1 MDKKESAKKS
11 RYTVWQNMSYFIRDT
26 WRKEKSVIL
35 VVVAQIL
42 LSVALALVGIFLPAT
57 VVQQITF
64 GAELQALIITIL
76 AFTTVTVILQTINRY
91 LESSANGRRERIL
104 IFAICDAMEKTMHT
118 DYANLE
124 HQSFNDAQQKAVGK
138 VLDGGSFMAIWQCF
152 KDFGAGILGVFIY
165 IAVLSAVHPWVF
177 LLAACTCIV
186 GVVARHRVNLWWHK
200 NDDLQATPGKRI
212 RNINHMSERQGLA
225 KDLRLFAM
233 TTWIKELFTAN
244 MNLVYGF
251 RKRGEMR
258 NALAGT
264 ADAFTIFVREGIT
277 YIYLIGL
284 MLSGEIT
291 PDVFVLL
298 FAAVAGFS
306 GWISDVL
313 REWVELS
320 RHGMNIGRMREFLE
334 YPDTFKRKGGAEIPK
349 VAAYSL
355 ELRNVSYQYQGSVNS
370 AIENINMQIK
380 PGEKLAVV
388 GLNGAGKT
396 TLVKLMCGLYDPTV
410 GAVLLNGIDIREFN
424 RDEYYALFTA
434 VFQEFN
440 ILPAT
445 ISDNIIQD
453 TTCDN
458 RRVQNAALL
467 AGIQGKLSSLPN
479 GLDSF
484 LIKEVHLEGEELS
497 GGETQRLMLARAL
510 YKNAP
515 ILILDEPTAALDPIA
530 ESELYNRYA
539 ELSKGRTSVYIS
551 HRLASTRFCDRIVLI
566 DNKAIAEEG
575 THDELMKKNGKYAE
589 LFEIQSK
596 YYREGVVF

>member
-1 MDKKESAKKS
+1 M
-11 RYTVWQNMSYFIRDT
+11 RQNISYFVRDS
-26 WRKEKSVIL
+26 WRKGKSVIL
-35 VVVAQIL
+35 VVLAQIF
-42 LSVALALVGIFLPAT
+42 LSVALAIVGIFLPAT

-64 GAELQALIITIL
+64 GAEVQVLVITIIG
-76 AFTTVTVILQTINRY
+76 FTAVTIILQTIDRY
-91 LESSANGRRERIL
+91 LESSSNGRRERL
-104 IFAICDAMEKTMHT
+104 LLFALCDATEKTLHT
-118 DYANLE
+118 DFANLE
-124 HQSFNDAQQKAVGK
+124 SQSFTDAQEKAVGGDNSSYMT
-138 VLDGGSFMAIWQCF
+138 VWECF
-152 KDFGAGILGVFIY
+152 KNLGAGILGFFVY
-165 IAVLSAVHPWVF
+165 IAVLSIVHPWVF
-177 LLAACTCIV
+177 LLAASTCVI
-186 GVVARHRVNLWWHK
+186 GVIARHRVNLWWHK

-233 TTWIKELFTAN
+233 TTWIKELFAAN
-244 MNLVYGF
+244 MDMLYNF
-251 RKRGEMR
+251 RKKGEMR
-258 NALAGT
+258 NAFAGA
-264 ADAFTIFVREGIT
+264 ADAIAIFVREGIT

-284 MLSGEIT
+284 VLSGEIA
-291 PDVFVLL
+291 PDTFVLL

-306 GWISDVL
+306 GWISDIL

-334 YPDTFKRKGGAEIPK
+334 YPDKFRRAGGVEIPN
-349 VAAYSL
+349 ATAFSL
-355 ELRNVSYQYQGSVNS
+355 ELKNVSYKYQGADDF
-370 AIENINMQIK
+370 AIENINLRIM
-380 PGEKLAVV
+380 PSEKLAVV

-396 TLVKLMCGLYDPTV
+396 TLVKLLCGLYDPTE

-445 ISDNIIQD
+445 IADNIVQD
-453 TTCDN
+453 TTHDN
-458 RRVQNAALL
+458 RRVADVTRL
-467 AGIQGKLSSLPN
+467 AGIQNKISSLPN
-479 GLDSF
+479 GLDSL
-484 LIKEVHLEGEELS
+484 LIKEVHLDGEELS

-530 ESELYNRYA
+530 ESELYNRYD
-539 ELSKGRTSVYIS
+539 ELSKDRTSVYIS
-551 HRLASTRFCDRIVLI
+551 HRLASTRFCDRIILI
-566 DNKAIAEEG
+566 DNKGISESG
-575 THDELMKKNGKYAE
+575 THEELMEKGGKYAE

>member
-1 MDKKESAKKS
+1 MSKKVSKEKP
-11 RYTVWQNMSYFIRDT
+11 RYTVWQNMSYLIRDV
-26 WRKEKSVIL
+26 WRKEQSVIL
-35 VVVAQIL
+35 VVVAQIF
-42 LSVALALVGIFLPAT
+42 LSVAVALVGIFLPAT
-57 VVQQITF
+57 VVQQITS
-64 GAELQALIITIL
+64 GVELQVLIITIL
-76 AFTTVTVILQTINRY
+76 AFTTGMVILQTINHY
-91 LESSANGRRERIL
+91 LVSSANGRRERIL
-104 IFAICDAMEKTMHT
+104 ILAICDAMEKTMNT

-124 HQSFNDAQQKAVGK
+124 HQSFTDAQQKAVGQ
-138 VLDGGSFMAIWQCF
+138 VLSGGSFMDIWQCF
-152 KDFGAGILGVFIY
+152 MNFGAGILGFFVY
-165 IAVLSAVHPWVF
+165 IAVLSVVHPWVF
-177 LLAACTCIV
+177 LLAASTCVIS
-186 GVVARHRVNLWWHK
+186 VVARHRVNLWWHK
-200 NDDLQATPGKRI
+200 NEDRQAAPGKRI
-212 RNINHMSERQGLA
+212 RSINHMSERQGLA

-233 TTWIKELFTAN
+233 HTWIKELFTAN
-244 MNLVYGF
+244 MNLVYSF
-251 RKRGEMR
+251 RKRGEKR
-258 NALAGT
+258 NALAGA
-264 ADAFTIFVREGIT
+264 ADALTIFVREGIT

-284 MLSGEIT
+284 VLSGEIT

-306 GWISDVL
+306 GWISDIL

-334 YPDTFKRKGGAEIPK
+334 YPDTFKREGGAEIPK
-349 VAAYSL
+349 ATAYSL
-355 ELRNVSYQYQGSVNS
+355 ELRNVSYQYQGADSN
-370 AIENINMQIK
+370 AIENINLHIK

-396 TLVKLMCGLYDPTV
+396 TLVKLMCGLYDPTA
-410 GAVLLNGIDIREFN
+410 GSVLLNGIDIREFN

-453 TTCDN
+453 TTWDN
-458 RRVQNAALL
+458 RRVQDAIEL
-467 AGIQGKLSSLPN
+467 AGIQDKISSLPN
-479 GLDSF
+479 GADSF
-484 LIKEVHLEGEELS
+484 LIKEVHLDGEELS

-530 ESELYNRYA
+530 ESELYSRYA
-539 ELSKGRTSVYIS
+539 ELSKRRTSVYIS

-566 DNKAIAEEG
+566 DNKGIAEVG
-575 THDELMKKNGKYAE
+575 THDELMKKSGKYAE